1 MSYYKLPKIN
11 NNIQEKDIILDFY
24 KFTNESDNDI
34 NSLLFVNE
42 SLHHYLYLSKKQI
55 SKNFKEWDIYKKYTN
70 PYEFIHTCYD
80 NTHCISKVRPLSRAY
95 YKMIEIIKYFN
106 LFDNYKNKP
115 IKSFHLAEG
124 PGGFI
129 EAFVNT
135 RQNKA
140 DIYYGMTLINSSNN
154 IPGWKKSK
162 SFLEKN
168 KNVIIELG
176 TTQNGDLYAYDNLN
190 YIIKNHNNSCD
201 IVTGDG
207 GFDFSVDFSKQ
218 EINALR
224 LIYSQILYALILQKN
239 GGTFILKIFD
249 LFNKSTIDLIYIL
262 RLLYEDVYITKPKTS
277 RYANSEKYIVCIH
290 YKREIFN
297 KLSNKLMNIFRIF
310 EKVDFEKYT
319 ITSFLSKNYS
329 LDFKK
334 SIQEI
339 NSIIGEQQLSV
350 INNTIILIKKTN
362 INNNRL
368 ELEKKNNIQKCI
380 EWCIE
385 HNIPYN
391 DYKKSNIFMS

>member
-24 KFTNESDNDI
+24 KFTDESDNDI
-34 NSLLFVNE
+34 NSLLFMNE

-80 NTHCISKVRPLSRAY
+80 NTHCISKIRPLSRAY

-140 DIYYGMTLINSSNN
+140 DNYYGMTLINSSNN

-239 GGTFILKIFD
+239 GGIFILKIFD

-262 RLLYEDVYITKPKTS
+262 RLFYEDVYITKPKTS

-310 EKVDFEKYT
+310 EKADFEKYT
-319 ITSFLSKNYS
+319 ISSFLSKNYS

-368 ELEKKNNIQKCI
+368 ELEKKINIQKCI
-380 EWCIE
+380 DWCIE

-391 DYKKSNIFMS
+391 DYIKSNIFMS